1 VHGEFG
7 VGLQSFLGNQN
18 LTICCNYGGAPGN
31 AHVTVNQH
39 PAAAIQGGLDKATCN
54 GEVYEDVIVF
64 RVLHWYSQVVG
75 SLWRIIWAD
84 RDEVGYA
91 TTEVD

>member
-1 VHGEFG
+1 M
-7 VGLQSFLGNQN
+7 
-18 LTICCNYGGAPGN
+18 
-31 AHVTVNQH
+31 TVNQH
-39 PAAAIQGGLDKATCN
+39 PAAAIQGGLYKATRKR
-54 GEVYEDVIVF
+54 EVYEDIIVF

-75 SLWRIIWAD
+75 SLWRIIWAN